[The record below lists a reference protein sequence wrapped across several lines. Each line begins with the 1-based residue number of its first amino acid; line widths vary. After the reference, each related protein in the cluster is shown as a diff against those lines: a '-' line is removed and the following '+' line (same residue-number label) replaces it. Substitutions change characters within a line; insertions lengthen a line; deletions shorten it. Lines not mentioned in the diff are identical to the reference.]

1 MNYSISE
8 INEHLEIVLSLGLTT
23 LGFIVYWFLA
33 ESKKVAT
40 YFTKGDSGEKT
51 EVKRVVFQKMV
62 GVIFLGLLPTIVC
75 LLVFPYTLAEYGL
88 NFKNFGDSLYY
99 TGILACLIIPL
110 TLFSARKKDT
120 QEMYPQMR
128 IERWTAKLV
137 FTNSLNWALYLF
149 AYEFLFR
156 GILFMLIYPKV
167 GVIPAIAINTAIYSC
182 THIPKGMKE
191 ALSAIP
197 FGIVLCLLTLETSTI
212 WIAFLAH
219 LVLALSNDYGAIF
232 FSPTKRFV
240 FGKRES

>member
-1 MNYSISE
+1 MNYSFNE

-23 LGFIVYWFLA
+23 LGFIIYWFLA
-33 ESKKVAT
+33 ESKKVAN
-40 YFTKGDSGEKT
+40 YFTKGYSGEKV
-51 EVKRVVFQKMV
+51 EIIRVVFQKIA
-62 GVIFLGLLPTIVC
+62 GVVFLGLLPTIVC
-75 LLVFPYTLAEYGL
+75 LLVLPYTLAEYGL
-88 NFKNFGDSLYY
+88 SFENFGDSLVY
-99 TGILACLIIPL
+99 TGILACVIIPL

-128 IERWTAKLV
+128 IVRWTTKLV
-137 FTNSLNWALYLF
+137 LINSLNWALYLF
-149 AYEFLFR
+149 AYELLFR
-156 GILFMLIYPKV
+156 GILFMLIYPKI

-182 THIPKGMKE
+182 THIPKGLKE

-219 LVLALSNDYGAIF
+219 LVLALSNDYGAIY

-240 FGKRES
+240 FRKGKS